1 MGGGGRRGG
10 RVRFLARMAAA
21 SAGEGRG
28 RRGIG
33 GTIQDRGAD
42 DHPLSPQG
50 SISASETGVTPEALR
65 AALLAWYDQ
74 GARDL
79 AWRVGPAEHRAGV
92 RADPYR
98 VWLSEVMLQQTTV
111 PHATP
116 YFLKFTARWP
126 TVADLAAAPDE
137 DVMAAWAGLGYYARA
152 RNLLA
157 CARAVANDH
166 GGVFPDTEEGLRAL
180 PGLGPYTAAAV
191 AAIAFDRPA
200 NVVDGN
206 VERVMARLH
215 AVETPLPDAKPELKA
230 LAAALVRDGRPGDWA
245 QALMDLGATVCRPKS
260 PLCDR
265 CPLTAA
271 CAGLATGAPETYPRK
286 TAKAERPHRH
296 GVAYVLT
303 RGAEVALVRRPP
315 KGLLGG
321 MLALPTSDWRATRF
335 TEAEARAAAPAP
347 ADWRHV
353 GEVEHGFTHF
363 TLTLT
368 LLRAEADA
376 ADDVIWSPR
385 RDLDGLPSVFLKA
398 ARAGLSNLL

>member
-1 MGGGGRRGG
+1 VEHLQGVPSFGGRCYLR
-10 RVRFLARMAAA
+10 
-21 SAGEGRG
+21 
-28 RRGIG
+28 
-33 GTIQDRGAD
+33 
-42 DHPLSPQG
+42 
-50 SISASETGVTPEALR
+50 GVTPDEIR
-65 AALLAWYDQ
+65 AALLDWYDA

-79 AWRVGPAEHRAGV
+79 PWRVRPQAGAAGV

-126 TVADLAAAPDE
+126 TVSDLAAEADGE
-137 DVMAAWAGLGYYARA
+137 VMAAWAGLGYYARA

-166 GGVFPDTEEGLRAL
+166 AGVFPDSEEGLGAL

-206 VERVMARLH
+206 VERVIARLF
-215 AVETPLPDAKPELKA
+215 ALETPLPQGKPELKA
-230 LAAALVRDGRPGDWA
+230 LAAGLVRDARPGDWA
-245 QALMDLGATVCRPKS
+245 QALMDLGATICRPRS

-265 CPLTAA
+265 CPLAPA
-271 CAGLATGAPETYPRK
+271 CRARASGAPETYPRK
-286 TAKAERPHRH
+286 TAKAERPHRY

-303 RGAEVALVRRPP
+303 RGGEIALVRRPP

-321 MLALPTSDWRATRF
+321 MLALPTSDWRGARWS
-335 TEAEARAAAPAP
+335 EAEALAAAPAQ
-347 ADWRHV
+347 AAWRGV

-363 TLTLT
+363 TLTLQ
-368 LLRAEADA
+368 LLRAEGDGG
-376 ADDVIWSPR
+376 DVIWSPR
-385 RDLDGLPSVFLKA
+385 RDLDALPSVFLKA
-398 ARAGLSNLL
+398 AKAGLSNLL